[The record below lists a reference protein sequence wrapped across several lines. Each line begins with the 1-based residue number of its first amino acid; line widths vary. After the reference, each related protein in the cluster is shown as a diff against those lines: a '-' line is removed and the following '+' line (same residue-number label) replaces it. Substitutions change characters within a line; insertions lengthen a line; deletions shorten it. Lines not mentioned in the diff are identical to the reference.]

1 MPNSNKPYRVVC
13 FSGGKDSTA
22 MLIVLLENQIPFDE
36 VIFNDTGA
44 EFPEIYTHINLVQ
57 EKFGVKITHLKP
69 VKHFEYWMCEH
80 RTRKGNIGYGW
91 PRIKLRWCTKLFKQR
106 AESLYFKKK
115 QLKNI
120 RKLIG
125 ISASEIKRVK
135 KYYKQE
141 SYPLVEFGIDSQ
153 EALKICYHYGF
164 DWNGLYEKLGHT
176 GCFWCPFRRLRE
188 LENIYRFY
196 PHLWARMME
205 LDSKCWNKFR
215 QNWTLQQ
222 LERRFKNTVYLF

>member
-1 MPNSNKPYRVVC
+1 MPNSNKLYRVVY

-36 VIFNDTGA
+36 IIFNDTEA
-44 EFPEIYTHINLVQ
+44 EFPEIYTHIDLVQ
-57 EKFGVKITHLKP
+57 KKLGIKITRLKP

-80 RTRKGNIGYGW
+80 KTKKGNIGYGW
-91 PRIKLRWCTKLFKQR
+91 PRIKLRWCTKIFKQQT
-106 AESLYFKKK
+106 EGLYFKKK

-125 ISASEIKRVK
+125 ISASEVDRMK
-135 KYYKQE
+135 KYYEQE
-141 SYPLVEFGIDSQ
+141 IYPLVEFGIDSQ
-153 EALKICYHYGF
+153 ETLKICYRYGF
-164 DWNGLYEKLGHT
+164 DWNGLYEKLSRT

-188 LENIYRFY
+188 LENIYHFY

-205 LDSKCWNKFR
+205 LDNKCWNKFR
-215 QNWTLQQ
+215 SDWTLQQ
-222 LERRFKNTVYLF
+222 LERRFRNTVYLF

>member
-1 MPNSNKPYRVVC
+1 MSNSNKPYRVVY

-36 VIFNDTGA
+36 IIFNDTEV

-57 EKFGVKITHLKP
+57 KKLEVKITYLKP
-69 VKHFEYWMCEH
+69 KKHFEYWMCEH

-106 AESLYFKKK
+106 AESSYFKKK

-125 ISASEIKRVK
+125 ISTSEINRMK

-141 SYPLVEFGIDSQ
+141 IYPLVKFGIDSQ
-153 EALKICYHYGF
+153 EALKICYRYGF
-164 DWNGLYEKLGHT
+164 DWNGLYEKLSHT

-196 PHLWARMME
+196 PHLWVKMME
-205 LDSKCWNKFR
+205 LDGKCWNKFR
-215 QNWTLQQ
+215 ENWTLKE
-222 LERRFKNTVYLF
+222 LEKRFKNTVYLF